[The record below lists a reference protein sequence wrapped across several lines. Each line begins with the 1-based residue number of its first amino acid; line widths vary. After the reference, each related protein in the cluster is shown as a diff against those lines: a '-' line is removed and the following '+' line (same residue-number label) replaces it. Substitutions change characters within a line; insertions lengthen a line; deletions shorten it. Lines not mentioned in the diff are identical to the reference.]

1 MSADIIEF
9 YPRKAKWIAEKY
21 INTGKAPI
29 AKYYKENS
37 KEFSKFVDDLNVS
50 SDRVYEDTFVSIYQQ
65 YYKNDYTNQHKHI
78 KEEFDKLMLNLKYKD
93 LKFSDNVIQIGD
105 CDLESILYS
114 LEKYKKCSF
123 NDLPEYEKAILGD
136 LQRNSKP
143 VLESLKVDADAIWEY
158 METHKDDIMKLSTG
172 KTYMTYIMRIRETL
186 LEYAKLVNSYCT

>member
-1 MSADIIEF
+1 MTADIIEF
-9 YPRKAKWIAEKY
+9 YPKKAKWIAEKY

-37 KEFSKFVDDLNVS
+37 QEFSKFVDDLNAS
-50 SDRVYEDTFVSIYQQ
+50 SGRIYEDAFVKIYQQ
-65 YYKNDYTNQHKHI
+65 YYPTNNKADHI
-78 KEEFDKLMLNLKYKD
+78 KKEFEKLMYNLTYKE
-93 LKFSDNVIQIGD
+93 LKFSDNVIQVGD

-123 NDLPEYEKAILGD
+123 GDLPYYEKAILGD
-136 LQRNSKP
+136 LKQNSKT
-143 VLESLKVDADAIWEY
+143 VLEALKVDSDAIWEY

>member
-1 MSADIIEF
+1 MTADIIEF

-37 KEFSKFVDDLNVS
+37 QEFSKFVDDLNAS
-50 SDRVYEDTFVSIYQQ
+50 SDRIYEDAFVKIYQQ
-65 YYKNDYTNQHKHI
+65 YYPPNNNKKAENI
-78 KEEFDKLMLNLKYKD
+78 KKEFDNLMYNLQYKE
-93 LKFSDNVIQIGD
+93 LKFSDNVIQVGD

-114 LEKYKKCSF
+114 LEKYKKCST
-123 NDLPEYEKAILGD
+123 DELPVYEKSILGD
-136 LQRNSKP
+136 LQKNSKT
-143 VLESLKVDADAIWEY
+143 VLEALKVDADAIWEY
-158 METHKDDIMKLSTG
+158 METHQDDIMKLSTG